1 MDADSPPRC
10 PVVGTPVSYGLELF
24 KDRRAQREQIRGWL
38 ADPATRMVTV
48 FGPRGIGKSALAAK
62 VVEMLAGA
70 DGDCRGV
77 VNLSTRTG
85 GPLTIERIFFACA
98 ELAGSASKQ
107 GLDAVWASGREPQD
121 KLIELFTAMGE
132 GTHVVVLD
140 NIEDQL
146 TDAGQPKNPDLGLF
160 LDAVFRA
167 PRAPRVLVTSQVP
180 ISLDPAVRRFEA
192 RLYLKD
198 GLPVADS
205 VELLRELDR
214 NGDAGLVAAAP
225 GELEQAAK
233 RLHGVPRALEL
244 TVGAMVE
251 DHLTMPTLN
260 DILSDFTA
268 RGDIVEQLAQDR
280 YVRLDGEARLT
291 LDVLA
296 VFRSPVSREPVEW
309 VLHPLAP
316 GLDPARALSQLA
328 QVHMISVNRSSR
340 EFALHP
346 LDADIAYAAL
356 PMEGPIG
363 QRVLE
368 RRVAAWYESRRC
380 PPPWRSVTD
389 VVNHRLEFDHRLRA
403 GDYDECAGVLD
414 QIGEFLIT
422 RGSVRE
428 VVGMHLAIG
437 DHLHNDVGL
446 LAHLV
451 GYGRARHIGGPLEEA
466 IQPLRQAVT
475 LAERTGDK
483 RQLARALLSLGDVFR
498 ALRRLHEAVEVL
510 RRAADISKELGN
522 SYYEGLALL
531 VLSLSYTYL
540 GQVPEALEFAAQLER
555 LGRDSADPSI
565 LGQAGDARSAAYIVA
580 ERWDNAFSAAGQAI
594 DGYTSAGIRDTL
606 GYPGNVQ
613 GIARLGQGRIEE
625 AVALLIRARTNG
637 AAGESP
643 RAEGLC
649 LYNLAWAH
657 WMASR
662 YDAAENAARD
672 AVEVFNR
679 AGSADVA
686 ASKELARAAAAMF
699 KGDEQTAR
707 EALTR
712 GAEASRG
719 NADLCPAGWLL
730 AEADRL
736 RERHTQ

>member
-1 MDADSPPRC
+1 MAADFPPRC
-10 PVVGTPVSYGLELF
+10 LVVGTPVSYGLEMF
-24 KDRRAQREQIRGWL
+24 KNRQEQREQIRCWL
-38 ADPATRMVTV
+38 ADPTTRMVTI

-62 VVEMLAGA
+62 VVEMLADA
-70 DGDCRGV
+70 DSGCRGV

-85 GPLTIERIFFACA
+85 GPLTVERIFFSCA
-98 ELAGSASKQ
+98 ELAGSSSKQ
-107 GLDAVWASGREPQD
+107 GLDAVWASGRNPRD
-121 KLIELFTAMGE
+121 KLTELFTAMGE
-132 GTHVVVLD
+132 GTHIIVLD
-140 NIEDQL
+140 NVEDQL
-146 TDAGQPKNPDLGLF
+146 TDAGRPKNPDLGLF
-160 LDAVFRA
+160 LDVVFRA
-167 PRAPRVLVTSQVP
+167 SRAPRVLVTSQVP
-180 ISLDPAVRRFEA
+180 IALDPAVRRFEA

-205 VELLRELDR
+205 VELLLELDR
-214 NGDAGLVAAAP
+214 SGDAGLVDAAP
-225 GELEQAAK
+225 VELERAAR

-251 DHLTMPTLN
+251 DHLTMPTLD

-268 RGDIVEQLAQDR
+268 REDIVEQLAQDR
-280 YVRLDGEARLT
+280 YVRLADEPRLT

-296 VFRSPVSREPVEW
+296 VFGSPVSHEAVEW
-309 VLHPLAP
+309 VMHPLAP

-328 QVHMISVNRSSR
+328 QVHMVSVNRSAR

-356 PMEGPIG
+356 PMEGPG
-363 QRVLE
+363 SRRVLE

-403 GDYDECAGVLD
+403 EDYDECAFVLD
-414 QIGEFLIT
+414 QIGEFLTT

-428 VVGMHLAIG
+428 VVDMHQAIG
-437 DHLHNDVGL
+437 DHLHDDVGL
-446 LAHLV
+446 LAYLV
-451 GYGRARHIGGPLEEA
+451 GYGRARHIGGPFKEA
-466 IQPLRQAVT
+466 IQPLQQAVT

-498 ALRRLHEAVEVL
+498 ALRRLHEAVETL
-510 RRAADISKELGN
+510 RRAADVASELGN

-531 VLSLSYTYL
+531 TLSLSHTYL
-540 GQVPEALEFAAQLER
+540 GQVPEALKVAAQLER
-555 LGRDSADPSI
+555 LARDSADPEI
-565 LGQAGDARSAAYIVA
+565 LGHAGDARSVAYIVA
-580 ERWDNAFSAAGQAI
+580 ERWDDAFSAAGHAI
-594 DGYTSAGIRDTL
+594 DAYTSAGIRDAL

-625 AVALLIRARTNG
+625 AVALLTRARTNG
-637 AAGESP
+637 ATGESP

-657 WMASR
+657 WMAPR
-662 YDAAENAARD
+662 FDAAENAALD
-672 AVEVFNR
+672 AFEAFSR
-679 AGSADVA
+679 AGSPDVA
-686 ASKELARAAAAMF
+686 ASEELARAATAMV
-699 KGDEQTAR
+699 KGDKQTAG

-712 GAEASRG
+712 AAEASRG
-719 NADLCPAGWLL
+719 NPDLSPAGWLL

-736 RERHTQ
+736 RERHT